1 MTKHIAILLLILSTA
16 SSFAQTTFNQ
26 MHAISIQQPPYDY
39 MPHGVAYDVFEID
52 VSPNF
57 YDGYLL
63 FGGGV
68 MRSAGVTLDYRRAMA
83 MKVNTNGD
91 LMYMREY
98 NDIDA
103 TMETSF
109 GSAFYSSVVQDHQ
122 ENYRAIMTIT
132 DGLASFKR
140 YMLTTDLFGDP
151 IDLVLIDSVYSNDRH
166 FTTSFD
172 HRDSTILIGLGVNL
186 ENGNA
191 NLTEYCVLW
200 KLDTLGSTIWKKTFE
215 ECQIVSSI
223 KAFST
228 EGYLISGGNLN
239 GYCDGVYYDDDRTL
253 ILVDENGEEE
263 ARWAEN
269 GYCSWEVALPVP
281 IESNQIVII
290 GKKNLNEYDGI
301 SPWSG
306 DVYSSILEYQNGQL
320 VEVGEQK
327 IYYREGAPVR
337 PMQAKKLSDGS
348 GYMFTGSGSFTEYD
362 QLVGYLAK
370 IDNNRD
376 SVWFRAYVYFE
387 PLENSWG
394 NGWHYLNSFKE
405 TSDGGFVAVGY
416 IQQRGNN
423 PNPLLDSPWIVKVDE
438 YGCIEPGCHLVNV
451 EEIVIGL
458 ENTMSAFP
466 NPASDH
472 VTIQFTHPEGSS
484 LDDLLQNGELI
495 FFDTQGREV
504 YRTNTRSA
512 GFGGQITIDINHLPA
527 GLYSAQWVSGKQWLD
542 STKILVTND

>member
-1 MTKHIAILLLILSTA
+1 MTKQILFLLCTL
-16 SSFAQTTFNQ
+16 FAVSLKAQNTFSQ
-26 MHAISIQQPPYDY
+26 MHAISIQQPPYNY

-68 MRSAGVTLDYRRAMA
+68 LRSASVTLDYRRAIA

-98 NDIDA
+98 NDVDT

-109 GSAFYSSVVQDHQ
+109 GSWYYSSIVQDHN

-151 IDLVLIDSVYSNDRH
+151 IDLVLIDSVYSDDRH
-166 FTTSFD
+166 FTTYFD
-172 HRDSTILIGLGVNL
+172 HRDSTLLLGLGINP

-191 NLTEYCVLW
+191 NAVDYSVLW
-200 KLDTLGSTIWKKTFE
+200 KLDTLGNTIWKKEYE
-215 ECQIVSSI
+215 ECFVINNI
-223 KAFST
+223 K
-228 EGYLISGGNLN
+228 EIPSGGYILSGINIFGICNDL
-239 GYCDGVYYDDDRTL
+239 YPDDEAVVIR
-253 ILVDENGEEE
+253 VDENGEEE
-263 ARWAEN
+263 ARWSHNNFCVGEI
-269 GYCSWEVALPVP
+269 VHPIP
-281 IESNQIVII
+281 IENDQIVIV
-290 GKKNLNEYDGI
+290 GKVNPEEYDGI
-301 SPWSG
+301 APWTG
-306 DVYSSILEYQNGQL
+306 DLYSSVLEYQNGQL
-320 VEVGEQK
+320 IEIGEQK
-327 IYYREGAPVR
+327 TYYREHAPVR
-337 PMQAKKLSDGS
+337 PMQAQKLSDGS
-348 GYMFTGSGSFTEYD
+348 GYMFTGSGSFTEFD

-387 PLENSWG
+387 PLENSLG

-405 TSDGGFVAVGY
+405 TSDGGFVAAGY

-423 PNPLLDSPWIVKVDE
+423 PNPLLNSPWVVKVDE

-466 NPASDH
+466 NPASDY
-472 VTIQFTHPEGSS
+472 VTIQFENADSNS
-484 LDDLLQNGELI
+484 LHDKLQDGELI
-495 FFDTQGREV
+495 FFDMQGREV

-512 GFGGQITIDINHLPA
+512 GFGGQMTIDIQNLPA
-527 GLYSAQWVSGKQWLD
+527 GSYTAQWISKNQWLD
-542 STKILVTND
+542 SVKILVSSR

>member
-1 MTKHIAILLLILSTA
+1 MLFLWILSTA
-16 SSFAQTTFNQ
+16 SSFAQTTFNR
-26 MHAISIQQPPYDY
+26 MHSISIQQPPYNY
-39 MPHGVAYDVFEID
+39 MPHGVAYDAFEID

-68 MRSAGVTLDYRRAMA
+68 LRSASVTLDYRRAIA

-98 NDIDA
+98 NDTDT

-109 GSAFYSSVVQDHQ
+109 GSAFYSSAVQDHN

-132 DGLASFKR
+132 DGFASFRR

-166 FTTSFD
+166 FTSFFD
-172 HRDSTILIGLGVNL
+172 HRDSTIVIGLGINP
-186 ENGNA
+186 ENWDPG
-191 NLTEYCVLW
+191 LLDFSILW
-200 KLDTLGSTIWKKTFE
+200 KLDTLGNTVWKRDYEACYLINSIQPNPSGGYVVGGSNNIDYCDDFTNWDSD
-215 ECQIVSSI
+215 QIVI
-223 KAFST
+223 R
-228 EGYLISGGNLN
+228 I
-239 GYCDGVYYDDDRTL
+239 
-253 ILVDENGEEE
+253 DENGEEE
-263 ARWAEN
+263 ARWSHN
-269 GYCSWEVALPVP
+269 GYCNGEIIHPIP
-281 IESNQIVII
+281 IENDQIVII
-290 GKKNLNEYDGI
+290 GKINPEEYDGI
-301 SPWSG
+301 APWTG
-306 DVYSSILEYQNGQL
+306 DIYSSLLQYENGQL
-320 VEVGEQK
+320 IEVGEQR
-327 IYYREGAPVR
+327 IYYRESAPVI

-348 GYMFTGSGSFTEYD
+348 GYMFTGSSSFPGD
-362 QLVGYLAK
+362 QLSGFLAK
-370 IDNNRD
+370 VDNNRD
-376 SVWFRAYVYFE
+376 SVWFRAYTYFE
-387 PLENSWG
+387 AETPISENAR
-394 NGWHYLNSFKE
+394 HYLNSFKE
-405 TSDGGFVAVGY
+405 TADGGFVAVGY

-423 PNPLLDSPWIVKVDE
+423 PNPILDSPWVVKVDE
-438 YGCIEPGCHLVNV
+438 HGCIEPGCHLVNV

-472 VTIQFTHPEGSS
+472 VTIQFTHPEGGS
-484 LDDLLQNGELI
+484 LGDLLQNGELI
-495 FFDTQGREV
+495 FFDIQGREV

-512 GFGGQITIDINHLPA
+512 GFGLQITIDINHLPA